1 MAQTQPVIAVIRG
14 ERGGRHRLIVGKIA
28 AAPQRA
34 DDGTGLPRP
43 LEVVASVSSGSM
55 QDRADDGHDDDP
67 APVPGPD
74 PARTWVHPSE
84 VGLGRRD
91 RTDRRRGAVLAG
103 GLVVGGVG
111 LLVAGVLMGLGWE
124 SAEPREEAT
133 AVASMTPS
141 IASLTIEA
149 TDGRRTAATGV
160 VLDGDGH
167 VAVRA
172 SALPAGSTVWAA
184 CGGRAPERVTV
195 HAVDEPSDV
204 AVLSLPTPS
213 GRAVATGDDPRLGQD
228 VVVVQAAAGEE
239 MPSWWTSTVT
249 DAGVDLARANG
260 SVGLDLFRM
269 AAPTSNAADGAVF
282 DRRGRFLGLVLEASD
297 GSQNALPGHEVV
309 DVARDLV
316 DDRRVDR
323 SWLGIETKDLSR
335 DLGTMLGVTG
345 GATVV
350 SVDPGGPADLA
361 GLRVGDVVVAVGD
374 TQVNRMVDLAAALR
388 RLRPG
393 SATQAT
399 VLRDGVRQV
408 LPVTTAARP
417 VAAAVSALAPG

>member
-1 MAQTQPVIAVIRG
+1 
-14 ERGGRHRLIVGKIA
+14 
-28 AAPQRA
+28 
-34 DDGTGLPRP
+34 
-43 LEVVASVSSGSM
+43 M

-67 APVPGPD
+67 APVAGPD

-111 LLVAGVLMGLGWE
+111 LLVAGVLMGLGWD
-124 SAEPREEAT
+124 SADPPEEAA

-149 TDGRRTAATGV
+149 ADGSRTAATGV

-172 SALPAGSTVWAA
+172 SAVPAGSTVWAA
-184 CGGRAPERVTV
+184 CGGRAPEQVTV

-204 AVLSLPTPS
+204 AVLNVPTPA
-213 GRAVATGDDPRLGQD
+213 GRAVATGDDARLGQD

-239 MPSWWTSTVT
+239 TPAWWTSTVS
-249 DAGVDLARANG
+249 DAGIDVPRANG

-269 AAPTSNAADGAVF
+269 AAPASNAADGAVF
-282 DRRGRFLGLVLEASD
+282 DRRGRFLGLVLDASE
-297 GSQNALPGHEVV
+297 GSQNALPGREVV
-309 DVARDLV
+309 EVARDLV

-335 DLGTMLGVTG
+335 DVGTMLGVTG

-350 SVDPGGPADLA
+350 SVEPGGPAETA
-361 GLRVGDVVVAVGD
+361 GLRVGDVVVAMGD

-393 SATQAT
+393 STAEVTI
-399 VLRDGVRQV
+399 VRDGIRQAV
-408 LPVTTAARP
+408 PVTTASGP
-417 VAAAVSALAPG
+417 GAAAVTALAPG